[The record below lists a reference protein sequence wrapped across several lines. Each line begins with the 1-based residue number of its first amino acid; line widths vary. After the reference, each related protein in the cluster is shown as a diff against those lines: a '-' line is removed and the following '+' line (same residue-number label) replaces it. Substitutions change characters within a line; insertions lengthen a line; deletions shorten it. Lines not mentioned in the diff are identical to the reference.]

1 MENLALIDADSLY
14 FRVCWKTKKNNEI
27 RKNIKIMLDDIAG
40 NTFMAEQKIAIKGPD
55 NWRKLYYPNYKAN
68 RKDLEPDMKKAL
80 NYAHQYMKEELG
92 AIPSDGMEADDLVS
106 IWASE
111 ARSMEIPYVV
121 VGIDKDL
128 LQIPGN
134 HYNFVKKEH
143 QFIDDDTANYKLMI
157 QCLTGDNSDNIPG
170 IKGIGPKKAEKILNC
185 TINRDRRWNRV
196 KAAWR
201 SHKAGDPNISY
212 RLLKMLTSW
221 EEYEKLKREIENQT
235 S

>member
-40 NTFMAEQKIAIKGPD
+40 NTFMAEQKIAVKGLN
-55 NWRKLYYPNYKAN
+55 NWRKLYYPDYKAN

-80 NYAHQYMKEELG
+80 NYAHEYMVGDLG
-92 AIPSDGMEADDLVS
+92 AIPSEGMEADDLVS

-201 SHKAGDPNISY
+201 SHKAGDPNVSH

-221 EEYEKLKREIENQT
+221 EEYEDLKREIENKT